1 MNSIPLKDFQ
11 LEIFKEVIK
20 KDLSNN
26 VILSPISLL
35 FPLAILSDGA
45 KGKSLSE
52 FQKVLN
58 DSANKNIYTKNLIA
72 IYNTIKNDS
81 CLKIDNSILTKVKV
95 NALFIQ
101 KGQSLN
107 IKFDTLKDAKQVNDW
122 VKEKT
127 NGQIPNIIGEIDPL
141 IKMMILNI
149 LYFHDD

>member
-58 DSANKNIYTKNLIA
+58 DSANKNIYTKI
-72 IYNTIKNDS
+72 
-81 CLKIDNSILTKVKV
+81 
-95 NALFIQ
+95 
-101 KGQSLN
+101 
-107 IKFDTLKDAKQVNDW
+107 
-122 VKEKT
+122 
-127 NGQIPNIIGEIDPL
+127 
-141 IKMMILNI
+141 
-149 LYFHDD
+149 

>member
-1 MNSIPLKDFQ
+1 MK
-11 LEIFKEVIK
+11 
-20 KDLSNN
+20 
-26 VILSPISLL
+26 
-35 FPLAILSDGA
+35 
-45 KGKSLSE
+45 
-52 FQKVLN
+52 
-58 DSANKNIYTKNLIA
+58 IA
-72 IYNTIKNDS
+72 
-81 CLKIDNSILTKVKV
+81 NSILTKVKV